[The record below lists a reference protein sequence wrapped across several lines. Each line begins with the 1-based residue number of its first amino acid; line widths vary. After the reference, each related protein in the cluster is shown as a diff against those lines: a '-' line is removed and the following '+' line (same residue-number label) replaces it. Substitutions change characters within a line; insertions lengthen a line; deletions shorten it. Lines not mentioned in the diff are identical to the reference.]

1 MSIEVRHLVKKYGDH
16 YAVNDLSFQLESGRI
31 YGLLGPNGAG
41 KSTTMN
47 MMTGYIAST
56 SGEVIINGHN
66 ILKEPREAKRCI
78 GYLPEIPPLYA
89 DMTVMEYLLTVAQLK
104 KIPKA
109 EQSKMLEEIM
119 DTVKITE
126 MRNRLIKNLSKGY
139 KQRVGIA
146 QALVGYPEIVILD
159 EPTVGL
165 DPKQIIEI
173 RDLVKGLSQKHTV
186 IISSHILSEVSAVCD
201 DILII
206 NKGRL
211 IAFDR
216 AENLGSMFHGQNK
229 LELVV
234 EGAKDS
240 IQDVLKSFEEIQY
253 ADVTPAQEQPGAFR
267 IDLKMRE
274 DTDIRRELFFRFAEI
289 GCPILEL
296 RKHQISLEDIFLK
309 LTEPEKRNADRQE
322 GRNRNDWGL

>member
-66 ILKEPREAKRCI
+66 ILTEPREAKRCI

-89 DMTVMEYLLTVAQLK
+89 DMTVIEYLLTVAQLK

-109 EQSKMLEEIM
+109 EQGKMLEEIM
-119 DTVKITE
+119 DTVKISQ

>member
-1 MSIEVRHLVKKYGDH
+1 M
-16 YAVNDLSFQLESGRI
+16 NDLSFQLESGRI

-66 ILKEPREAKRCI
+66 ILTEPREAKRCI

-89 DMTVMEYLLTVAQLK
+89 DMTVIEYLLTVAQLK

-109 EQSKMLEEIM
+109 EQGKMLEEIM
-119 DTVKITE
+119 DTVKISQ

-211 IAFDR
+211 IAFDHT
-216 AENLGSMFHGQNK
+216 ENLGSMFQGKNR

-253 ADVTPAQEQPGAFR
+253 ADVTPAQEQSGAFR